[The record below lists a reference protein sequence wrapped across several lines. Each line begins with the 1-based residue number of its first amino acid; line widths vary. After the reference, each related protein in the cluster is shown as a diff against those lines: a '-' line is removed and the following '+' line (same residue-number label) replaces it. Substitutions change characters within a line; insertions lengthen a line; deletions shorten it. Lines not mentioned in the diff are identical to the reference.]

1 MNKKEKET
9 PKDKLFAEISRQ
21 IDTVGDDDS
30 NHNDCNM
37 VMLDEPVV
45 DISFGEDTKFNYDI
59 KKFKTGIEE
68 MSYYAGKIAVLMSMG
83 VSPDIA
89 VNFVDDLEVTKIAS
103 ESSIKVAELNS
114 KFSSD
119 MSKKQSFEDKKNS
132 I

>member
-1 MNKKEKET
+1 MKKKEKET
-9 PKDKLFAEISRQ
+9 PKDKLFEEIAKQ
-21 IDTVGDDDS
+21 IDVVGDDD
-30 NHNDCNM
+30 NEDDCNM

-45 DISFGEDTKFNYDI
+45 DISFGENTKFNYDV
-59 KKFKTGIEE
+59 KKFKAGIDD
-68 MSYYAGKIAVLMSMG
+68 MSYYAGKIAALMSMG

-89 VNFVDDLEVTKIAS
+89 VTFVDDVEATKIAS